1 MANFAGKHNK
11 HWNCRNS
18 IGRCSLRKR
27 SPAFLYKDRFNK
39 IQLQLLFCME
49 TGKLSKLSS
58 KSSSGALTSWRRKLC
73 LKLCGYNVCQTY
85 QACPPSLWLSYWK
98 ENESAGLRN
107 YVTQNLEICGFKRYC
122 TDDLTTKVVRTFASN
137 IANTASVDLYQVYR
151 SSCWILFSLKN
162 GKVWFKNSH
171 VVVLACLKK
180 GLEGCSQYSASGRNI
195 RGHFKT
201 PLFLWSSL
209 SLCI

>member
-1 MANFAGKHNK
+1 MNWASRQARVVWVHWQADEGSCASNFANITFAKLTRLVRQVFDYYIEKKMKGLDKEITWHK
-11 HWNCRNS
+11 IWKFVD
-18 IGRCSLRKR
+18 LR
-27 SPAFLYKDRFNK
+27 D
-39 IQLQLLFCME
+39 I
-49 TGKLSKLSS
+49 
-58 KSSSGALTSWRRKLC
+58 ALKTWRPKLC
-73 LKLCGYNVCQTY
+73 ELLPQTLRI
-85 QACPPSLWLSYWK
+85 QHLSILPSLSFIL
-98 ENESAGLRN
+98 
-107 YVTQNLEICGFKRYC
+107 
-122 TDDLTTKVVRTFASN
+122 
-137 IANTASVDLYQVYR
+137 NTVF
-151 SSCWILFSLKN
+151 IKN